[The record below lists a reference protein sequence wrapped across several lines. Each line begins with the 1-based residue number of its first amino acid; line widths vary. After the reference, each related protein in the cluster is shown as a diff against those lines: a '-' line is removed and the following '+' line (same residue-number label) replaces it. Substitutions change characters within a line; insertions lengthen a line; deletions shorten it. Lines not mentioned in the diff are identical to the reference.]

1 MERQDED
8 LILEYQKGDKEAL
21 EVIFHRYKKPI
32 FNYALR
38 ILSNRAEAEDIVSD
52 IFITLF
58 VKKESYRPQAKFSTW
73 LYTVARNM
81 CFTRLRQKRKFF
93 AFWVKDKK
101 EDEYHQMD
109 IPDISLNP
117 EKMTVEKEN
126 SLAVQ
131 KALDKLPA
139 IQKEVIILR
148 EYQGLSYQ
156 EISLILD
163 CSLDKVKILIFRA
176 RENLK
181 KQLAFLITEERYEA
195 S

>member
-1 MERQDED
+1 MESRDED
-8 LILEYQKGDKEAL
+8 LILAYQNGDKEAL
-21 EVIFHRYKKPI
+21 EVIFYRYKKPI

-58 VKKESYRPQAKFSTW
+58 VKKESYKPQAKFSTW

-93 AFWVKDKK
+93 AFWVKDQK

-109 IPDISLNP
+109 VPDLKLNP
-117 EKMTVEKEN
+117 EKMTVEQER

-131 KALDKLPA
+131 KALNKLPA
-139 IQKEVIILR
+139 LQKEVIILR
-148 EYQGLSYQ
+148 EYQDLSYQ

-181 KQLAFLITEERYEA
+181 KYLAFLITEERYEA

>member
-1 MERQDED
+1 MESRDED
-8 LILEYQKGDKEAL
+8 LILAYQDGDKEAL

-38 ILSNRAEAEDIVSD
+38 ILSDRAEAEDIVSD

-58 VKKESYRPQAKFSTW
+58 VKKDSYKPQAKFSTW
-73 LYTVARNM
+73 LYTVARHM
-81 CFTRLRQKRKFF
+81 CFTRLRQKRRFF

-117 EKMTVEKEN
+117 EKVTAEEEL
-126 SLAVQ
+126 SSAVQ
-131 KALDKLPA
+131 KALNKLPA
-139 IQKEVIILR
+139 LQKEVIVLR
-148 EYQGLSYQ
+148 EYQNLSYQ
-156 EISLILD
+156 EISLVLD
-163 CSLDKVKILIFRA
+163 CSLEKVKILIFRA

-181 KQLAFLITEERYEA
+181 KHLAFLITEERYEA